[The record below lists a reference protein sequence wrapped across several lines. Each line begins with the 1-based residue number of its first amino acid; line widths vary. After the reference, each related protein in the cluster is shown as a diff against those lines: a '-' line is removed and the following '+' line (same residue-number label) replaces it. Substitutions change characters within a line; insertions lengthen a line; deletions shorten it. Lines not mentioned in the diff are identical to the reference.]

1 MARISTYQLD
11 DTLEFDDRV
20 IGTDTSSNNATMNF
34 SLDQLGEF
42 YSRSGRAQSSITF
55 TFDVGVPY
63 SNTGVGPMDVE
74 AGHIYFNSSDW
85 SGVTEMVISTTTNLG
100 VGTQALAGVVY
111 GQALAINQVGDDRG
125 EAYGFFEGVEALHE
139 EVIIGGTLVGYRVGI
154 QGFTHPADHPDF
166 INYQGT
172 LPSDYVSITP
182 FGVANIVGTEQNLA
196 YTVVDGELSISD
208 GNAVEILGFDVSGV
222 DPQIVFEGNRYS
234 LGHSNLDVEGSST
247 ITITGTNNE
256 RIVNVASSVISSIV
270 AAQDAADNAS
280 QEAGAAQTT
289 ADNAAAAAAQAQAE
303 VDAIEGD
310 VAANTAARHDAIT
323 ITNVTDPSSYTNA
336 VVHDVEL
343 VGQEIR
349 ITYEEDGINPA
360 TPNQTIRTLSP
371 ITGAV
376 TATDGNVV
384 LGFDASAIT
393 NAAPN
398 VTINNVTNPATFTN
412 PIVTGVALSSTV
424 DQQIDITY
432 AEDTG
437 GTEVARVASPP
448 ATADPLNGISIDGT
462 TYRVTT
468 GSTPSTSAYAFMN
481 GVIFKRIDDASV
493 ETTSIINVIA
503 GHTAAFS
510 STQNTFPGFDVTP
523 SGTNM
528 LIEFDQSNL
537 PGLGAHHFI
546 PRVVLTDTSDSSTE
560 TLTEQTIT
568 IHVQAVPPSPFYAG
582 EYSSLNVPE
591 FVPNSNSGFNDE
603 GALTDGAS
611 ADLFFPASG
620 EWAVFNLPDSA
631 ITNPATLTFKVAG
644 ITLPIDFSFPAPTDT
659 TDPDYD
665 AASVGYT
672 SYWLR
677 MTQGSQEIIIRFS

>member
-11 DTLEFDDRV
+11 DSLEFDDRV

-85 SGVTEMVISTTTNLG
+85 TGVTEMVISTTTNLG

-125 EAYGFFEGVEALHE
+125 EAYGFFEGVETLHE
-139 EVIIGGTLVGYRVGI
+139 EVVIGGALVGYRVGI

-166 INYQGT
+166 VNYQGN

-182 FGVANIVGTEQNLA
+182 FGVANIVGTEQNLE

-208 GNAVEILGFDVSGV
+208 GNAVEILGFDTSGI

-234 LGHSNLDVEGSST
+234 LGHSNLDIEGSNT
-247 ITITGTNNE
+247 ITITGANNE

-270 AAQDAADNAS
+270 AAQDAAD
-280 QEAGAAQTT
+280 
-289 ADNAAAAAAQAQAE
+289 QAQSE
-303 VDAIEGD
+303 VDVLELA
-310 VAANTAARHDAIT
+310 VADNTAARHSAVTIT
-323 ITNVTDPSSYTNA
+323 PTDNTGSGFTNPVVTNVTLS
-336 VVHDVEL
+336 
-343 VGQEIR
+343 GQ
-349 ITYEEDGINPA
+349 N
-360 TPNQTIRTLSP
+360 L
-371 ITGAV
+371 
-376 TATDGNVV
+376 
-384 LGFDASAIT
+384 
-393 NAAPN
+393 
-398 VTINNVTNPATFTN
+398 
-412 PIVTGVALSSTV
+412 TV
-424 DQQIDITY
+424 TY
-432 AEDTG
+432 AEDGIDPDTDQFANQAALEAFITDDAAFRSAIG
-437 GTEVARVASPP
+437 AGTSSLVIGTTAGTALEGDTIVGTVVSRIDNPASSAAELEGITIAGTTYKVTSGTQVSRVASPS
-448 ATADPLNGISIDGT
+448 ASDAPLNGISIDGT
-462 TYRVTT
+462 TYRVTA
-468 GSTPSTSAYAFMN
+468 GTPSTSAYAFMN

-537 PGLGAHHFI
+537 PGLGAHHFT

-582 EYSSLNVPE
+582 EYSALNVPE

-611 ADLFFPASG
+611 ADLFFPSSG

>member
-85 SGVTEMVISTTTNLG
+85 TGVTEMVISTTTNLG

-125 EAYGFFEGVEALHE
+125 EAYGFFEGVETLHE
-139 EVIIGGTLVGYRVGI
+139 EVVIGGALVGYRVGI

-166 INYQGT
+166 VNYQGN

-182 FGVANIVGTEQNLA
+182 FGVANIVGTEQNLE

-208 GNAVEILGFDVSGV
+208 GNAVEILGFDTSGI

-234 LGHSNLDVEGSST
+234 LGHSNLDIEGSNT
-247 ITITGTNNE
+247 ITITGANNE

-270 AAQDAADNAS
+270 AAQDAAD
-280 QEAGAAQTT
+280 
-289 ADNAAAAAAQAQAE
+289 QAQSE
-303 VDAIEGD
+303 VDVLELT
-310 VAANTAARHDAIT
+310 VADNTAARHSAVTIT
-323 ITNVTDPSSYTNA
+323 PTDNTGSGFTNPVVTNVTLS
-336 VVHDVEL
+336 
-343 VGQEIR
+343 GQ
-349 ITYEEDGINPA
+349 N
-360 TPNQTIRTLSP
+360 L
-371 ITGAV
+371 
-376 TATDGNVV
+376 
-384 LGFDASAIT
+384 
-393 NAAPN
+393 
-398 VTINNVTNPATFTN
+398 
-412 PIVTGVALSSTV
+412 TV
-424 DQQIDITY
+424 TY
-432 AEDTG
+432 AEDGIDPDTDQFANQAALEAFITDDAAFRSAIG
-437 GTEVARVASPP
+437 AGTSSLVIGTTAGTALEGDTIVGTVVSRIDNPASSAAELEGITIAGTTYKVTSGTEVARVASPS
-448 ATADPLNGISIDGT
+448 ASDAPLNGISIDGT
-462 TYRVTT
+462 TYRVTA
-468 GSTPSTSAYAFMN
+468 GTPSTSAYAFAPDN
-481 GVIFKRIDDASV
+481 NFNRIQGQGTPVAVTLTRVI
-493 ETTSIINVIA
+493 T

-510 STQNTFPGFDVTP
+510 LTQPQLPGFTVTVTSSTLTITQNSPTLGTHHYTP
-523 SGTNM
+523 NV
-528 LIEFDQSNL
+528 I
-537 PGLGAHHFI
+537 
-546 PRVVLTDTSDSSTE
+546 LTDTSDSSTE
-560 TLTEQTIT
+560 TLTEQSIA
-568 IHVQAVPPSPFYAG
+568 IHIEQVPPSPFYAG

-591 FVPNSNSGFNDE
+591 FVPNSNSGFNNE

-611 ADLFFPASG
+611 ADLFFPSSG